1 MVDYHGT
8 FRELLMKLRMPSFQI
23 GVKGCVS
30 QDKGFPR
37 QSLWVVGR
45 KLSPLSRGRQG
56 QHSTLQPGLPATD
69 WACSRWVGHIAFP
82 PLSRATFNPCLWSS
96 CNWVGHIAVR
106 WRPITSRVSKPNL
119 AWSRIAWSA
128 TAHAPLDR
136 LISVW
141 WDFVQ
146 NLYIDHVITL

>member
-1 MVDYHGT
+1 MVDYYGT
-8 FRELLMKLRMPSFQI
+8 LKKSWWWSWQMKNALLSDWDQRLR
-23 GVKGCVS
+23 
-30 QDKGFPR
+30 FPR
-37 QSLWVVGR
+37 QRFPSTITVSCELLFPGPER
-45 KLSPLSRGRQG
+45 G

-69 WACSRWVGHIAFP
+69 WACLRWVGHIAFP

-146 NLYIDHVITL
+146 NLYIGHVITL